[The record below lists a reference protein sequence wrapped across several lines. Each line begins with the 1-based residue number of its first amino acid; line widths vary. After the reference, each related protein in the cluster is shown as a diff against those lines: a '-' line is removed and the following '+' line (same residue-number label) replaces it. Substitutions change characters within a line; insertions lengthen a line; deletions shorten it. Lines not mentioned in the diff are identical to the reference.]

1 MRSKEDREE
10 LDKQLKEAIE
20 QKISLSKQLEEWQAS
35 VDVLFSLMQTERKE
49 LMILLELQKIKQPR
63 FLVEDSKM
71 SKTVCTQC
79 ERLSERKTCVT
90 EIKQFEGRLSNM
102 KVEHDQLIRELC
114 PSK

>member
-63 FLVEDSKM
+63 FLMEDSKM
-71 SKTVCTQC
+71 SVCTQR

>member
-1 MRSKEDREE
+1 
-10 LDKQLKEAIE
+10 
-20 QKISLSKQLEEWQAS
+20 
-35 VDVLFSLMQTERKE
+35 
-49 LMILLELQKIKQPR
+49 
-63 FLVEDSKM
+63 M

-90 EIKQFEGRLSNM
+90 EIKQFEGRLSNL